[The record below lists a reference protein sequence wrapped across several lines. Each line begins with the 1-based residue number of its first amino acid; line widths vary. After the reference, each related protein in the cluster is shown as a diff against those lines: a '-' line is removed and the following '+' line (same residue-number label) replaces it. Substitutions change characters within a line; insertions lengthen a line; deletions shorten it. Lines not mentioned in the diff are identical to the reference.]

1 MNVSY
6 ELLILLQWLLE
17 HEQETMKKVV
27 SKALAH
33 GLQERLDQ
41 HMTQRERQQAAAELQ
56 GGIIDFFLM
65 LESSLHRTMNEDHTK
80 EVIQRN
86 LLPALKQMDARTY
99 SIGALEN
106 SIAKAEAAFLSKHAT
121 SPKEILCKELLKRW
135 KPHKKLAEH

>member
-1 MNVSY
+1 MGYENESTHMNVSY
-6 ELLILLQWLLE
+6 ELLMLLQWLLE
-17 HEQETMKKVV
+17 HEQETMKKIV

-33 GLQERLDQ
+33 GLQEQIDQ

-65 LESSLHRTMNEDHTK
+65 LEASLHRTMNEDHTK

-99 SIGALEN
+99 SIGALE
-106 SIAKAEAAFLSKHAT
+106 T
-121 SPKEILCKELLKRW
+121 VSPKPRPHSSVSRLLLPRISCAKSF
-135 KPHKKLAEH
+135 